1 MSISNVSG
9 SSTQDYQMEIQLQ
22 NEKEK
27 KAAEQAASQQ
37 VQVTALTELGGTAAP
52 NVQTQSSSIKQ
63 SQDTIEISAEG
74 RAYQQK
80 SQAAAITDSTESNDS
95 SSQNLTGLTE
105 DEIQKLVDKGTITQA
120 QANAE
125 LLKRASKEDQ
135 KEMSADMKDP
145 ELYMDD
151 ES

>member
-9 SSTQDYQMEIQLQ
+9 TSTQDYQMEIQLQ
-22 NEKEK
+22 EEKEK
-27 KAAEQAASQQ
+27 KATEQAATQQ
-37 VQVTALTELGGTAAP
+37 VQIAQLTELGGTTAP
-52 NVQTQSSSIKQ
+52 NGQTQFSSIKQ
-63 SQDTIEISAEG
+63 NQDTIEISAEG

-80 SQAAAITDSTESNDS
+80 SQAAAITDSTESTDT
-95 SSQNLTGLTE
+95 SSQNLTNLTE
-105 DEIQKLVDKGTITQA
+105 AEIQKLVDKGTITQA

-125 LLKRASKEDQ
+125 LLKRTSQEAQ
-135 KEMSADMKDP
+135 KETSADRNAP

>member
-9 SSTQDYQMEIQLQ
+9 TSTQDYQLEIQLQ
-22 NEKEK
+22 EEKEK
-27 KAAEQAASQQ
+27 KATEQAASQQ
-37 VQVTALTELGGTAAP
+37 VQIAQLTELGGTTAP
-52 NVQTQSSSIKQ
+52 NGQTQISSIKQ
-63 SQDTIEISAEG
+63 NQDTIEISAEG

-80 SQAAAITDSTESNDS
+80 SQAAAITDSTESTDTN
-95 SSQNLTGLTE
+95 SQNLANLTE

-125 LLKRASKEDQ
+125 LLKRTSQEAQ
-135 KEMSADMKDP
+135 KETSADRNAP